1 MSLED
6 WESGGELQIT
16 SSSDPKVNRLL
27 KAIANAQSLS
37 IRYSKPGG
45 VDNRS
50 IKPLRVFKK
59 RGESEPYLD
68 AFCLKRN
75 AKRTFMIRR
84 ITFLDDPSSGP
95 NNSVADRTRSGSV
108 LCSVAYVDLE
118 GDNGPQAGVEVTCNR
133 CKHTAESFGEGSE
146 SIRRCLALL
155 REDCPRN
162 EKNWYVEE

>member
-16 SSSDPKVNRLL
+16 ISTDPKVNRLL
-27 KAIANAQSLS
+27 KAISSGQSLS

-45 VDNRS
+45 VDVRS

-59 RGESEPYLD
+59 RGESEPYVD

-75 AKRTFMIRR
+75 ARRTFMVRR
-84 ITFLDDPSSGP
+84 ITFLDSPAATSGG
-95 NNSVADRTRSGSV
+95 VADRTRSGSV

-133 CKHTAESFGEGSE
+133 CKHTAESFGEGPE

-155 REDCPRN
+155 RDDCPRN